1 MSTESTQ
8 YLINSARKY
17 TNLEDYKNAMQEAM
31 TALNQP
37 APSAGVESVE
47 GDVVDNTDPANPV
60 ISSDVATEVNI
71 TLAALRALSAYVL
84 KTTYRITDSSQG
96 VIRVFV
102 KSTTL
107 LTATAMKEG
116 TDDGSGSI
124 TAGEW
129 GNYDLDAD
137 VFTPTIA
144 YKEWVGLLNSTN
156 GTDMTITE
164 LNNNLGE
171 AITVTFDSGLFTI
184 TKATDFNLSKTA
196 INIGTSSN
204 SWAQFQAKAV
214 SGCDFSFVDISGS
227 AQLALEYVPISVRIY
242 P

>member
-1 MSTESTQ
+1 MALISIRKTAAIEPSPTDTVSLYVDAADNHLKQIDEAGEIIDLTDGSTTSSPNAASLIDITLETLVVDVVNEG
-8 YLINSARKY
+8 LINPKAS
-17 TNLEDYKNAMQEAM
+17 
-31 TALNQP
+31 
-37 APSAGVESVE
+37 
-47 GDVVDNTDPANPV
+47 
-60 ISSDVATEVNI
+60 
-71 TLAALRALSAYVL
+71 
-84 KTTYRITDSSQG
+84 YRITDSAAG
-96 VIRVFV
+96 IIRVWG
-102 KSTTL
+102 KSATE